1 MRLVPIWF
9 SRRAGRRRATRPA
22 ALLALVLLAV
32 PLAGAAC
39 SSGGDRPKLVVYSGR
54 TEELIQPLLDRFRDE
69 TGIAVEV
76 KYGDSADLALLIDQ
90 EGDRSPADVF
100 ISQSPGATGF
110 LAGADRL
117 RPLPEEVTSQV
128 APAYR
133 AADGTWVGLSGRVRT
148 LVYNKNL
155 VDPATLPRSVLDLT
169 DPAYKGKVAVAP
181 QNGSFQ
187 DFVSA
192 MRVQLGDERT
202 ADWLR
207 GMAANQSPVFA
218 NNTAIVAAVG
228 RGEVPMGLVNHY
240 YNVRAQ
246 AEDPNVASVNYFF
259 PDGDIGSLLLVTA
272 ASVLR
277 TSAESDDA
285 ERLVRFLLSED
296 SQRYFAEKTQEYPLA
311 GGVAPPASLPPL
323 ASLDVDTVDFG
334 QLGAEFRSTIQMIK
348 DSGIE
353 R

>member
-1 MRLVPIWF
+1 MRTV
-9 SRRAGRRRATRPA
+9 SRLRSAVV
-22 ALLALVLLAV
+22 ALLAIAIPLV
-32 PLAGAAC
+32 GAAC
-39 SSGGDRPKLVVYSGR
+39 TDEGGGGGGGITLTVYSGR
-54 TEELIQPLLDRFRDE
+54 TEELIRPVLDRFRE
-69 TGIAVEV
+69 QTGIGYEL
-76 KYGDSADLALLIDQ
+76 KSGDSADLALLIDQ

-110 LAGADRL
+110 LEQAGRF
-117 RPLPEEVTSQV
+117 RPLPEDILDRV
-128 APAYR
+128 APAHR
-133 AADGTWVGLSGRVRT
+133 SPNGSWVGISGRVRT

-169 DPAYKGKVAVAP
+169 DPAYRGKVAIAP

-192 MRVQLGDERT
+192 MRVELGDERT
-202 ADWLR
+202 AEWLR
-207 GMAANQSPVFA
+207 GMAANQSPVYA

-259 PDGDIGSLLLVTA
+259 PDGDLGSLLLVTA
-272 ASVLR
+272 TGVLR
-277 TSAESDDA
+277 TSSHPQEAE
-285 ERLVRFLLSED
+285 ELVRFLLAEE
-296 SQRYFAEKTQEYPLA
+296 SQRYFADQTKEYPLA
-311 GGVAPPASLPPL
+311 AGVPPGPNLPPL
-323 ASLDVDTVDFG
+323 SSIEANTVNFEV
-334 QLGAEFRSTIQMIK
+334 LGAAFRSTIQMIK
-348 DSGIE
+348 DSGVE

>member
-1 MRLVPIWF
+1 MSAVSRFRSALVV
-9 SRRAGRRRATRPA
+9 
-22 ALLALVLLAV
+22 ALLILTA
-32 PLAGAAC
+32 PLWGVAC
-39 SSGGDRPKLVVYSGR
+39 SSDGGGGTTLVVYSGR
-54 TEELIQPLLDRFRDE
+54 TEELIRPLLDRFSEE
-69 TGIAVEV
+69 TGIAIEL
-76 KYGDSADLALLIDQ
+76 KTGDSADLALLIDQ

-100 ISQSPGATGF
+100 ISQSPGAIGF
-110 LAGADRL
+110 LEQAGRL
-117 RPLPEEVTSQV
+117 RTLPADILDQV
-128 APAYR
+128 APANR
-133 AADGTWVGLSGRVRT
+133 SADGTWVGLSGRVRT

-155 VDPATLPRSVLDLT
+155 VDPATLPRSVLDLV

-202 ADWLR
+202 AQWLK
-207 GMAANQSPVFA
+207 GMAANESPVYA

-246 AEDPNVASVNYFF
+246 AEDPNVASVNHFF
-259 PDGDIGSLLLVTA
+259 PDGDLGSLLLVA
-272 ASVLR
+272 AGSVLE
-277 TSAESDDA
+277 TSAHPEEA
-285 ERLVRFLLSED
+285 ERLVRFLLSEE
-296 SQRYFAEKTQEYPLA
+296 SQRYFADKTKEYPLA
-311 GGVAPPASLPPL
+311 AGVAPAANLPPL
-323 ASLDVDTVDFG
+323 ESLDVDTVDFG